1 MDKNI
6 TLEYYSKKAE
16 EFANDTQDVEFTE
29 LQDKFLEYLKPNA
42 KILDLGCGS
51 GRDSKYFMS
60 KDCSIVALDGC
71 KELCE
76 IAAQYIGQN
85 VIHSTFERFETQE
98 KFDGIWACAS
108 LLHLQIEKL
117 PFIIEKY
124 VNKLNKNGCFY
135 LSFKYGDFSGLKNG
149 RYFTHL
155 TEETFKQV
163 IANIENIK
171 INSLSITGDVREG
184 RENEKWLNIFLKR
197 T

>member
-16 EFANDTQDVEFTE
+16 MFANDTQNVEFTE

-51 GRDSKYFMS
+51 GRDSKYFID
-60 KDCSIVALDGC
+60 KGYSIVALDGC

-76 IAAQYIGQN
+76 ITARYIRQN
-85 VIHSTFERFETQE
+85 VIHSTFEDFETKE

-124 VNKLNKNGCFY
+124 ANILNKNGCFY
-135 LSFKYGDFSGLKNG
+135 LSFKYGDFSGIKNG
-149 RYFTHL
+149 RFFTYL
-155 TEETFKQV
+155 NEKMFKQ
-163 IANIENIK
+163 IIK
-171 INSLSITGDVREG
+171 GINNLKIDSLSITKDVRVG
-184 RENEKWLNIFLKR
+184 RENEKWLNIFLNKI
-197 T
+197 